1 MSFGKRDGGGRRLTK
16 RVTAPLPAV
25 LITMSDRHPA
35 ILFDISE
42 VGAQLRARDAPKKGR
57 EVFLQVGDVDVYAHV
72 VWRKGDV
79 CGLKF
84 CDPIRG
90 FDIHQ
95 LAFEAGSKGR
105 MSAAQKGGVDDWK
118 NGVAR

>member
-1 MSFGKRDGGGRRLTK
+1 MSFGKRDGGGRRSAK

-42 VGAQLRARDAPKKGR
+42 VGARLRARDAPKKGR

-72 VWRKGDV
+72 VWRNGDI
-79 CGLKF
+79 CGLRF

-95 LAFEAGSKGR
+95 LAFEAGNKGR
-105 MSAAQKGGVDDWK
+105 MSAAQKGGADDWK